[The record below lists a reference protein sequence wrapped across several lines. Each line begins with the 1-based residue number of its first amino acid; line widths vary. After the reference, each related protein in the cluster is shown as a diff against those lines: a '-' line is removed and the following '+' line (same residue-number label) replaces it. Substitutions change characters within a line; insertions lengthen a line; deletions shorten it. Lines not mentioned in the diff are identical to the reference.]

1 MVLVGSA
8 VAVTQETFK
17 AVLAPQ
23 LTNNLVQSLTVERVV
38 IHRKGRIADGG
49 EQGCICVLS
58 GRKYLLGKSE
68 DQTQM
73 LISQLNSTQ
82 ARSMFRQFTVKTV
95 QKNVNRPLISC

>member
-23 LTNNLVQSLTVERVV
+23 LANNLVQSLTVERVV
-38 IHRKGRIADGG
+38 IHRKGRVADGG
-49 EQGCICVLS
+49 KQGCVCVLP

-82 ARSMFRQFTVKTV
+82 ASLCLD
-95 QKNVNRPLISC
+95 NLL